1 MHTHTHTH
9 MHTHTHTHTYTHM
22 HAHTHTHAHTQHSQG
37 KIPVGYR
44 FLAKSSSEQSHEIPI
59 EGFELAE
66 KDYRLVLSE
75 LERFLCPDGTELP
88 PLFAK
93 VLNIRECSVYSV
105 VHYPTTFPITHLV

>member
-1 MHTHTHTH
+1 MLCVGWKLSSGSSHAHAHTRAHIHTHT
-9 MHTHTHTHTYTHM
+9 
-22 HAHTHTHAHTQHSQG
+22 QG

-75 LERFLCPDGTELP
+75 LERFLCPDGTQLP
-88 PLFAK
+88 PVFAK
-93 VLNIRECSVYSV
+93 VLN
-105 VHYPTTFPITHLV
+105 

>member
-1 MHTHTHTH
+1 MHTHTHLH
-9 MHTHTHTHTYTHM
+9 AHIHTHTHTHTYTHTC
-22 HAHTHTHAHTQHSQG
+22 THTHTQHSQG

-75 LERFLCPDGTELP
+75 LERFLCPDGTQLP
-88 PLFAK
+88 PVFAK
-93 VLNIRECSVYSV
+93 VLNLRECSCTFV
-105 VHYPTTFPITHLV
+105 VHYPTTSSITHVPVL

>member
-1 MHTHTHTH
+1 MHTHTHLH
-9 MHTHTHTHTYTHM
+9 AHIHTHTHTHTYTHTC
-22 HAHTHTHAHTQHSQG
+22 THTHTQHSQG

-75 LERFLCPDGTELP
+75 LERFLCPDGTQLP
-88 PLFAK
+88 PVFAK
-93 VLNIRECSVYSV
+93 VLN
-105 VHYPTTFPITHLV
+105 